1 MGGDEFASS
10 DADKPVG
17 KPLEENALGS
27 GSPSV
32 PAQPSPNRLGHTD
45 GETFTVPG
53 YSGRGKERQQQGE
66 HTFTV
71 SGNDGR
77 SATVTS
83 EKGGSYT
90 MHRDAVKHF
99 ADDLNQRVDVPEH
112 PSHPGINQIREG
124 KAQFLGKGDDG
135 LVFNTG
141 DGRVTKV
148 TTSVPYNLSYFRK
161 HNDAIADARRQVD
174 LTNQAIAE
182 GHDFLLP
189 QSFEEHGEKG
199 FTTMP
204 RVELGGPLSREQI
217 TQFQKD
223 MQQFHDAGWH
233 LDDEIQ
239 HGVDSDGRIRVF
251 DTGKLEKRDL
261 DKLQELRDTSDDDS
275 WGQQTI
281 GSKLLTEHGHYNSQK
296 NGKLLKFAMD
306 AVKRKHKDDPWV
318 WEKPAMVLQ
327 EMIENKDEAL
337 PFVVDDV
344 RDWLQELQADNA
356 DSEMIGH
363 IEQFLAEY
371 ESKEAN
377 QLLDERMLNS
387 QQRFSD
393 AIDEYEQYDDD
404 DPPNGE
410 SLDSWIHDRDMFG
423 EYVVDLSPEQI
434 ASLALA
440 AYQEGKSGWPDYVIA
455 GFGVDEDALVGNDEH
470 SINVRAAAQQQEAR
484 GLNLQGD
491 PLEPGQ
497 EMSDGGRYEPLES
510 PDMDEYMRN
519 QYPEGSTWLESGFLM
534 SDGTL
539 LDMSYGSGQR
549 VDDHRSIS
557 PSEEAAKRWNYPQDM
572 SDGYTRWALLKE
584 TLRRA
589 GAFRI
594 DGEAGFLHMET
605 DPTGSQER
613 AIAQYIAENEPPTLA
628 ITFGDDEWYMSYPS
642 VGSVMRA
649 IDSVA
654 NGEGVPGE
662 PGELR
667 ESDLVDL
674 DAWLENEDNE
684 KIEYDEIDFYH
695 DDQDHHYI
703 TAEGY
708 HVPAM
713 HDLDTE
719 YVAKLAAMNPGL
731 HLYGNEATFLGM
743 PSEQQLDAIRTAV
756 DDRVMETLDIELYD
770 ANGNS
775 VLTEQLEA
783 KEGDKYLDGQEVA
796 DAIEEYFNLVPMDQ
810 SRRTE
815 NLKRW
820 NQGNKIVNESGE
832 PIPLYHGT
840 ARPDKIVGK
849 FSKSEATSGPMQY
862 FTDSPELGSKYSQNK
877 PYNQANRE
885 DDYEWSSAFTI
896 GGETLNNAWRQMTP
910 MQKQDFAEKL
920 PLVEYDEDKN
930 KYVLGDGS
938 DSVISADHL
947 DWVAKQDNAQ
957 TSGKH
962 TVGDYITAAY
972 NLYVMGGITYPDDD
986 QFRQVLEAAGIPRN
1000 QIKYDDPQGAYP
1012 GVFKVFIRMR
1022 NPLVA
1027 NNVPPE
1033 LADAIDAQAAIEQES
1048 FDETSNF
1055 TDGVDPW
1062 DKRSKDP
1069 KTWADL
1075 FRQATTHTKYKDDN
1089 SFIWTSIP
1097 DWATEVFRK
1106 AGYDGL
1112 IDRSNKS
1119 GTQEET
1125 NNVYVPFDEH
1135 QIKSA
1140 IGNSGNFAEKTG
1152 LRYAA
1157 YDEPISEESMPQLT
1171 STGVEP
1177 KVDAKNPVDF
1187 ASEQGS
1193 TEGLQRPTT
1202 AIEPDHL
1209 EHYVHEVPGP
1219 IEQPEPDQAA
1229 RDQLFEISKA
1239 TLPDDHPEGDLLAPE
1254 AKTNMARNLSTRLR
1268 GWQGKSKSREQEQ
1281 ERAELIRQVKELQ
1294 RQAFPKRVAQPTGW
1308 EDDDH
1313 YYHVTAASNTESI
1326 EEGGLQIGQPPNF
1339 QGGLRHNIK
1348 GNVFLTEKSGVQSWQ
1363 EMIGNQIAEK
1373 TELYREQLESRQRNL
1388 QEQFERST
1396 QDDSE
1401 FFDEN
1406 VIQEIEE
1413 IEAELGEI
1421 AKHEADSENW
1431 TKTFR
1436 VPKSLLQDFVTTDP
1450 IGTEDANAQAYKLNN
1465 EIVQKV
1471 RTARAQMANVSK
1483 VKNEALVLLK
1493 ELDQEQQEQD
1503 AQNSNAIRRYHE
1515 ANEEL
1520 AILGKNIGDNPAN
1533 VEGMSAGYER
1543 REVLRKMWAGNQSLE
1558 FYEFYMQDMIG
1569 GEKWVKQFK
1578 KVSELREASDRI
1590 SRQVSN
1596 QKMHNEE
1603 ARKQAYIDVANSD
1616 ILQMQLTVASQPNYW
1631 RWAKNNKAVD
1641 ENGLPIIIYHGT
1653 QEGGYSAFEQ
1663 FDYGEHIYGSPNV
1676 NIARTY
1682 NGGFTDDVTPIRA
1695 TSLDDI
1701 KASLQ
1706 NSDYVLST
1714 DQDFEENGVSKY
1726 QVVNGDGMVE
1736 FEGDTEEELL
1746 AEWNKESDK
1755 SSLKLAGVYPLVFR
1769 LQDPLIV
1776 EGNNRY
1782 WSEIPMVDENW
1793 HVEVMEGNVPEEIQ
1807 NQIDQKLHDYQI
1819 DATDTFW
1826 NTAGKDH
1833 KIDQILNL
1841 HGEDAETPQQMLQ
1854 DYATI
1859 RIAHLMPMDRSL
1871 ADQPRSYQK
1880 PPLDFMPTDEIH
1892 QMIKKGSPGIRWRE
1906 AWNDFIAQGDE
1917 ELGIKPIVSEF
1928 DWRDVRQ
1935 SREGLEKISQ
1945 LHDKFVTEWNDA
1957 MEARLTVPVETE
1969 LDDLEDSFSD
1979 YANKVA
1985 TLIGVSTRN
1994 LLLDAFSIQEEM
2006 STREYAAWAER
2017 QGHDGIIFK
2026 DILDDGG
2033 RGPTAP
2039 FGDVYVC
2046 FKAEQAKSAHNTS
2059 QWKEMGRDRE
2069 NLLK

>member
-1 MGGDEFASS
+1 MED
-10 DADKPVG
+10 D
-17 KPLEENALGS
+17 ALGS
-27 GSPSV
+27 DAASL
-32 PAQPSPNRLGHTD
+32 PAKPSPGRLGHTD

-71 SGNDGR
+71 SNNDGH

-83 EKGGSYT
+83 EKGGTYT

-141 DGRVTKV
+141 DGQVTKV

-182 GHDFLLP
+182 GHEFLLP

-261 DKLQELRDTSDDDS
+261 DKLQELRETSDDDS

-296 NGKLLKFAMD
+296 NAKRLDFAMK
-306 AVKRKHKDDPWV
+306 AVKRKHEIDPFV
-318 WEKPAMVLQ
+318 WIQAGEILGD
-327 EMIENKDEAL
+327 MIENKDEAL
-337 PFVVDDV
+337 PFIVDEV
-344 RDWLQELQADNA
+344 REWMGELEAEGADKDQLAN
-356 DSEMIGH
+356 
-363 IEQFLAEY
+363 IEELLAEY

-377 QLLDERMLNS
+377 QLLDKRMLNS
-387 QQRFSD
+387 QQLFSD
-393 AIDEYEQYDDD
+393 AIDDYEQYDDD
-404 DPPNGE
+404 DPPNDE
-410 SLDSWIHDRDMFG
+410 SLDAWIHDRDMFG
-423 EYVVDLSPEQI
+423 EYVVDLNPEQI
-434 ASLALA
+434 ASLAFA
-440 AYQEGKSGWPDYVIA
+440 AYQEGGSGWPDHVIA
-455 GFGVDEDALVGNDEH
+455 GFGVDADALVGNDKH
-470 SINVRAAAQQQEAR
+470 SINVRSAAQQQEAR
-484 GLNLQGD
+484 GLNLSGE

-497 EMSDGGRYEPLES
+497 ETSDGSRHEPNES
-510 PDMDEYMRN
+510 PDIDEYMRN
-519 QYPEGSTWLESGFLM
+519 QYPEGASWLESGFLM

-539 LDMSYGSGQR
+539 LDMSHGSGQR
-549 VDDHRSIS
+549 IDDHRQIS

-594 DGEAGFLHMET
+594 DGENGFLHMET
-605 DPTGSQER
+605 DPTGPQER
-613 AIAQYIAENEPPTLA
+613 AIAEYLAEYEPPHLA
-628 ITFGDDEWYMSYPS
+628 ITFGDDEWYMDNPS

-649 IDSVA
+649 IESVR
-654 NGEGVPGE
+654 NGDGVPGE

-684 KIEYDEIDFYH
+684 KIEYDEIDFYR
-695 DDQDHHYI
+695 DDEDHHYI

-743 PSEQQLDAIRTAV
+743 PSDQQLDAIRTAV

-783 KEGDKYLDGQEVA
+783 KEGDEYLDGQEVA
-796 DAIEEYFNLVPMDQ
+796 DAIEQYFSLVPMDQ

-815 NLKRW
+815 NLMRW
-820 NQGNKIVNESGE
+820 NQGNKLVNENGE

-840 ARPDKIVGK
+840 ARPDKIREK
-849 FSKSEATSGPMQY
+849 FDRREATSGPMQY
-862 FTDSPELGSKYSQNK
+862 FTDSAELGSKYAKNK
-877 PYNQANRE
+877 PYNQAHRE
-885 DDYEWSSAFTI
+885 DDYDYSSAFTI
-896 GGETLNNAWRQMTP
+896 GGENLTNAWRSMTP
-910 MQKQDFAEKL
+910 AQKQDFAEKL
-920 PLVEYDEDKN
+920 PLVTYDADKE
-930 KYVLGDGS
+930 KYVLGDGT
-938 DSVISADHL
+938 DGVISENHL
-947 DWVAKQDNAQ
+947 EYTANQDNAR
-957 TSGKH
+957 TFGKH
-962 TVGDYITAAY
+962 TAGNYLTAAY
-972 NLYVMGGITYPDDD
+972 NIFVMGGMTYPDDD
-986 QFRQVLEAAGIPRN
+986 RFRDVLAAAGIPRN

-1022 NPLVA
+1022 NPLQA
-1027 NNVPPE
+1027 DAVPLE
-1033 LADAIDAQAAIEQES
+1033 LADAIDARAATEQLTYE
-1048 FDETSNF
+1048 DY
-1055 TDGVDPW
+1055 DGVDPW

-1069 KTWADL
+1069 EMWADT
-1075 FRQATTHTKYKDDN
+1075 FRQAITNPGEN
-1089 SFIWTSIP
+1089 SYVWTAIP
-1097 DWATEVFRK
+1097 DWATQVFRE

-1112 IDRSNKS
+1112 IDQSNKS
-1119 GTQEET
+1119 GASTET
-1125 NNVYVPFDEH
+1125 SNVYVPFDEN

-1140 IGNSGNFAEKTG
+1140 IGNSGNFTEKTG

-1157 YDEPISEESMPQLT
+1157 YDEPLSEESMPKLT

-1177 KVDAKNPVDF
+1177 KVDAKNPANF
-1187 ASEQGS
+1187 ASEQG
-1193 TEGLQRPTT
+1193 TTQGLQQPTT
-1202 AIEPDHL
+1202 AIEPHHL
-1209 EHYVHEVPGP
+1209 EHYVHEEPGP
-1219 IEQPEPDQAA
+1219 IEQPAPDQSA
-1229 RDQLFEISKA
+1229 RDKLFEISKT
-1239 TLPDDHPEGDLLAPE
+1239 TLPDDHPEEDLLAPE

-1268 GWQGKSKSREQEQ
+1268 GWQQKAESREQQ
-1281 ERAELIRQVKELQ
+1281 DQRKELMRQVKELQ
-1294 RQAFPKRVAQPTGW
+1294 QKAFPKRVSQPTGW

-1313 YYHVTAASNTESI
+1313 FYHVTAASNTESI
-1326 EEGGLQIGQPPNF
+1326 AEEGLQIGRSPNF
-1339 QGGLRHNIK
+1339 QGSLRHNIK
-1348 GNVFLTEKSGVQSWQ
+1348 GNVFLTEKSGVMAWQ
-1363 EMIGNQIAEK
+1363 ELVGNQIAEK
-1373 TELYREQLESRQRNL
+1373 TELYREQLEARRERLNESF
-1388 QEQFERST
+1388 EQST
-1396 QDDSE
+1396 KDDSK
-1401 FFDEN
+1401 FFDEDL
-1406 VIQEIEE
+1406 IREIEN
-1413 IEAELGEI
+1413 IDSELEEI

-1471 RTARAQMANVSK
+1471 RTARTQMANVSK
-1483 VKNEALVLLK
+1483 AKNEALALLK
-1493 ELDQEQQEQD
+1493 DLDQEKQSRDELR
-1503 AQNSNAIRRYHE
+1503 SNAIRLYHE

-1520 AILGKNIGDNPAN
+1520 AILGKNISDNPAN
-1533 VEGMSAGYER
+1533 AEGMSAGYER
-1543 REVLRKMWAGNQSLE
+1543 RSVQRKMWAGNQSVE
-1558 FYEFYMQDMIG
+1558 WYEFYMDDMIG
-1569 GEKWVKQFK
+1569 GEKWVEQFK
-1578 KVSELREASDRI
+1578 KVNELREESDSI
-1590 SRQVSN
+1590 SRQV
-1596 QKMHNEE
+1596 QNEE
-1603 ARKQAYIDVANSD
+1603 IHAEESRRQAYVDVANSD

-1631 RWAKNNKAVD
+1631 RWAKDNKAVD
-1641 ENGLPIIIYHGT
+1641 ANGLPIIIYHGT
-1653 QEGGYSAFEQ
+1653 QEGGYSSFEQ
-1663 FDYGEHIYGSPNV
+1663 FDYAEHIYGSPNV

-1682 NGGFTDDVTPIRA
+1682 NGGFTDDVTPIHA

-1701 KASLQ
+1701 RASLE

-1714 DQDFEENGVSKY
+1714 EEDFEDYGTSKY
-1726 QVVNGDGMVE
+1726 QVVDGDGRVE
-1736 FEGDTEEELL
+1736 FEGDTEEEIL
-1746 AEWNKESDK
+1746 AEWNKESDR
-1755 SSLKLAGVYPLVFR
+1755 SSLKIAGVYPLVFR

-1776 EGNNRY
+1776 EGKMRSWN
-1782 WSEIPMVDENW
+1782 EIPLIDPDW
-1793 HVEVMEGNVPEEIQ
+1793 HVEVMEGKVPEEIQ
-1807 NQIDQKLHDYQI
+1807 NQIDQNLHDYQM
-1819 DATDTFW
+1819 DPAANFW
-1826 NTAGKDH
+1826 NTASEDNV
-1833 KIDQILNL
+1833 IDQILNL

-1859 RIAHLMPMDRSL
+1859 RIANLEPMDRSL
-1871 ADQPRSYQK
+1871 QVSNPESRPTAYNK
-1880 PPLDFMPTDEIH
+1880 PPLDFIPNDEIKH
-1892 QMIKKGSPGIRWRE
+1892 FMGNSTRADWRA

-1917 ELGIKPIVSEF
+1917 ELGVKPISSEF
-1928 DWRDVRQ
+1928 DWRDVSQ
-1935 SREGLEKISQ
+1935 SVKGREKIKQ
-1945 LHDKFVTEWNDA
+1945 LFDKFAAEWNDA
-1957 MEARLTVPVETE
+1957 METRLTVPIETVINDVEE
-1969 LDDLEDSFSD
+1969 NFAD
-1979 YANKVA
+1979 YANKIA
-1985 TLIGVSTRN
+1985 TLIGTSTKR
-1994 LLLDAFSIQEEM
+1994 LLEDAFTIQDEM
-2006 STREYAAWAER
+2006 TTREYAAMAER
-2017 QGHDGIIFK
+2017 RGHDGIIFK
-2026 DILDDGG
+2026 NILDDGG
-2033 RGPTAP
+2033 RGPVAP
-2039 FGDVYVC
+2039 HGDVYVC
-2046 FKAEQAKSAHNTS
+2046 FTAEQAKSAHNTS